1 MNTEQ
6 NKRENKQEFS
16 DIKVSKKTAAILD
29 ALRKW
34 GILFDSLAELE
45 EFEGIKGAFKAEF
58 YSQLDDIR
66 DRLNDK
72 LLSSIS
78 H

>member
-1 MNTEQ
+1 MNTQ
-6 NKRENKQEFS
+6 NETRENEQEFS

-45 EFEGIKGAFKAEF
+45 EFGFGLK
-58 YSQLDDIR
+58 DIPPF
-66 DRLNDK
+66 
-72 LLSSIS
+72 
-78 H
+78 HP

>member
-1 MNTEQ
+1 MNTQ
-6 NKRENKQEFS
+6 NETRENEQEFS
-16 DIKVSKKTAAILD
+16 DIKKKKKTAAILD

-45 EFEGIKGAFKAEF
+45 EFEGIKGDFKAEF